1 MYVYIHDQC
10 MVKTA
15 FPGGVNTLQCL
26 KHPISLHSIHNRCF
40 HYVPL
45 VFLVV
50 YNLQTRFRYYT
61 PTPCKFSKDLC
72 KSFFLK
78 SNLKRLC
85 TALKLW
91 LCVILK
97 RFSTTSVQSNRC
109 RRSLNMN
116 SSALDIVLISYIFNF
131 SRLSV
136 NFISNLKTQKFI

>member
-1 MYVYIHDQC
+1 MQY
-10 MVKTA
+10 
-15 FPGGVNTLQCL
+15 L

-45 VFLVV
+45 AFLVV

-72 KSFFLK
+72 KSFFFKVQFEAIVHCTEALTLRHPKK
-78 SNLKRLC
+78 S
-85 TALKLW
+85 
-91 LCVILK
+91 
-97 RFSTTSVQSNRC
+97 FSTTSVESNRC

-116 SSALDIVLISYIFNF
+116 SSALDIVLILYIFNF